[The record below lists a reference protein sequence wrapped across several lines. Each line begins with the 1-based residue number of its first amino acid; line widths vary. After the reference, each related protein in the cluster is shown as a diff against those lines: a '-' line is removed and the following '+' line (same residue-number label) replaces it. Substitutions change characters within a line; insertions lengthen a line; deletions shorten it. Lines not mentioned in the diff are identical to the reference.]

1 MLSTKTD
8 TNCYQRLENI
18 GGGAPVILEKD
29 SKEERAMTHSKQTVE
44 EALAYVDNGLRYTE
58 IAEALGISPSRIS
71 WWKKKEMALP
81 SLAVQ

>member
-1 MLSTKTD
+1 
-8 TNCYQRLENI
+8 
-18 GGGAPVILEKD
+18 
-29 SKEERAMTHSKQTVE
+29 MTHSKQTVE